1 MLKPMF
7 REMRRN
13 SQQLPQEEVLK
24 ILEEGSFG
32 VLALLGDQGY
42 PYGVPVSFVYQDE
55 KIYFHSA
62 VTGHKIDALR
72 GNSKASFCV
81 VSQDVVVPE
90 KYTTMFRSVVA
101 FGRIREITDE
111 EEKRQVLTVL
121 GKKYHPLDTESHRME
136 VVDRALER
144 VCMLEFQIEHL
155 TGKEGGELA
164 KIRREAP

>member
-42 PYGVPVSFVYQDE
+42 PYGVPVSFVYQDG

-62 VTGHKIDALR
+62 ITGHKMDALR

-111 EEKRQVLTVL
+111 EENGRCLQYWGRNIILLTRRATAWRWWT
-121 GKKYHPLDTESHRME
+121 GPLRGY
-136 VVDRALER
+136 
-144 VCMLEFQIEHL
+144 VCWNFRLNI
-155 TGKEGGELA
+155 
-164 KIRREAP
+164 

>member
-55 KIYFHSA
+55 KIYFHRPQDRCPQRQFES
-62 VTGHKIDALR
+62 VVLCGFPGCGCSGKIYHH
-72 GNSKASFCV
+72 
-81 VSQDVVVPE
+81 VSQ
-90 KYTTMFRSVVA
+90 
-101 FGRIREITDE
+101 
-111 EEKRQVLTVL
+111 
-121 GKKYHPLDTESHRME
+121 
-136 VVDRALER
+136 
-144 VCMLEFQIEHL
+144 C
-155 TGKEGGELA
+155 GGIWA
-164 KIRREAP
+164 DSGDHG